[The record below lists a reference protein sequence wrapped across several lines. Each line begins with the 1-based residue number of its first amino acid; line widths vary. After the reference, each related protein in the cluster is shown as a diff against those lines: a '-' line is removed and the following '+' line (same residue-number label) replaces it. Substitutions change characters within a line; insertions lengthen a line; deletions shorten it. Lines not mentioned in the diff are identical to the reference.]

1 MHETRL
7 SQRNMGCLLVG
18 GLASQYAVT
27 MVPAHEPAL
36 TLSEWIVLS
45 LICEGRTHGNA
56 VTQQLA
62 RSGEVGRIWSV
73 PRAMVYRSISRLTD
87 LGLIRS
93 AGEEPTSQGPVRQ
106 LVEATDEGRV
116 MAAAWQHRP
125 AQHTRDIR
133 SELLVKLALLD
144 RSGVDPHDLLTAQRI
159 LRRRVRPHPDAVA
172 VRDRHRHPPFPG
184 RAGDGTAVA
193 PAQIPQPAGQLP
205 QIDTGAT
212 RPPDLN

>member
-87 LGLIRS
+87 FGLICS

-144 RSGVDPHDLLTAQRI
+144 RSGVDPHDLLTAQRVLLAPI
-159 LRRRVRPHPDAVA
+159 ADALQDQVA
-172 VRDRHRHPPFPG
+172 SAAGFDRTLMLWRYETATATLHFLDALVTAPP
-184 RAGDGTAVA
+184 
-193 PAQIPQPAGQLP
+193 
-205 QIDTGAT
+205 
-212 RPPDLN
+212 